1 MRETFLSDM
10 GLRIAERRKALHL
23 TQEMLAEKM
32 GISLQSVSSIELGK
46 KGIRPEN
53 LANLCVYLDTTADYI
68 LYGTRSATQMSDTV
82 SKLSK
87 LSPDEYAVVKSL
99 IELLS
104 KK

>member
-1 MRETFLSDM
+1 M
-10 GLRIAERRKALHL
+10 GLRIAERRKAMQL
-23 TQEMLAEKM
+23 TQEKLAEKM

-53 LANLCVYLDTTADYI
+53 LANLCGYLETTADYI
-68 LYGTRSATQMSDTV
+68 LYGKRSSTQMTDIV
-82 SKLSK
+82 EKLSS
-87 LSPDEYAVVKSL
+87 LSVDEYAIVKSL